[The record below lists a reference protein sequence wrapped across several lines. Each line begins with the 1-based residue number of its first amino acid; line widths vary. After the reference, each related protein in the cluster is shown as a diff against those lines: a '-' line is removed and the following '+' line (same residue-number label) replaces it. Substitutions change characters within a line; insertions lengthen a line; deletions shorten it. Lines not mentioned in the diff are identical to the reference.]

1 MLRSSTKCLILA
13 PALAFGLAVSAQ
25 TTSGTPG
32 GAGVVS
38 FKTPVK
44 SSDLRIAERAASLL
58 DSAAKWNHGYVG
70 DCSTDKSNTLTLYCS
85 LDRAAREVSGELD
98 ERSAVRQE
106 SRAVIA
112 FLTANEYGM
121 DAFNGDPD
129 VTFGD
134 IQTFFRVLHIRLTK
148 RLEEQN
154 PSSRAQAKGGESES
168 RLPVTVADLRI
179 VRQAK
184 QILDSPSK
192 WNRADNRVCPAGAK
206 TFSLY
211 CALEQATKEVSGNF
225 EHRGAAMQESRFVV
239 EDIAPNAGYY
249 GHRLMDFNNDPG
261 TTFWDVQKFFYV
273 LEERLT
279 SGQERR
285 SQ

>member
-1 MLRSSTKCLILA
+1 L
-13 PALAFGLAVSAQ
+13 ALAVGGQAA
-25 TTSGTPG
+25 SGAPDD
-32 GAGVVS
+32 AGVAS

-44 SSDLRIAERAASLL
+44 PSDLLIEERAANLL
-58 DSAAKWNHGYVG
+58 DSATKWNRGYVG
-70 DCSTDKSNTLTLYCS
+70 DCSTDKSNSFTLYCS
-85 LDRAAREVSGELD
+85 LDRAAREVGGEVD

-121 DAFNGDPD
+121 DGFNSDPD
-129 VTFGD
+129 VTFSD
-134 IQTFFRVLHIRLTK
+134 VQTFFNVLHSRLT
-148 RLEEQN
+148 RRMEEQN
-154 PSSRAQAKGGESES
+154 PSRTQAKGGESES
-168 RLPVTVADLRI
+168 RPPVTDADLRI
-179 VRQAK
+179 VRRAR
-184 QILDSPSK
+184 QILSSPSK

-273 LEERLT
+273 LEQRIT
-279 SGQERR
+279 SQKRHVV
-285 SQ
+285 